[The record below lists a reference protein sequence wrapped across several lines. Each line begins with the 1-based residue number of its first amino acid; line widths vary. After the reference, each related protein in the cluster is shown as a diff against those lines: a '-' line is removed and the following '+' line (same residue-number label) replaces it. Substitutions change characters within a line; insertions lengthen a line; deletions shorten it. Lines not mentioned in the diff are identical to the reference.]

1 MIKATE
7 EAEQILVWLD
17 SSSCHVSFNKGVCSS
32 MKSNP
37 KHPNGILK
45 KPKPRWLETEL
56 DIILRQ
62 LELSPRAAQ
71 SADSLVR
78 FQNKH
83 EKQRKSI
90 IESNS
95 MKYDQEKLPAGEK
108 EYYSYIHPK
117 YPFIR
122 SNRNPQMVEGL
133 LQYHIFPNRTQAD
146 CICLTVCPDKS
157 IELVAFPLWEL
168 VETT

>member
-1 MIKATE
+1 MIKVTE

-56 DIILRQ
+56 DVILRQ

-83 EKQRKSI
+83 EKQCKSI

>member
-1 MIKATE
+1 
-7 EAEQILVWLD
+7 
-17 SSSCHVSFNKGVCSS
+17 
-32 MKSNP
+32 
-37 KHPNGILK
+37 
-45 KPKPRWLETEL
+45 
-56 DIILRQ
+56 
-62 LELSPRAAQ
+62 
-71 SADSLVR
+71 
-78 FQNKH
+78 
-83 EKQRKSI
+83 
-90 IESNS
+90 